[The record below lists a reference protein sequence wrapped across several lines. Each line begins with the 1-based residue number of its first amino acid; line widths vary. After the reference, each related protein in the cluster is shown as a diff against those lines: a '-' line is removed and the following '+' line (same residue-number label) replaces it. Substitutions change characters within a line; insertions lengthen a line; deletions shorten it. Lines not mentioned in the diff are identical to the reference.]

1 LVNSLLFFVLS
12 GGFMKNAFRKVG
24 ITVAVVL
31 VACVTFATPVG
42 ATARMPQVIPA
53 NSVVAA
59 RSPQKVEFIAQVF
72 QAVRVYAPIVLR
84 QVTEFIGRACPG
96 LNSSTGSHPQAL
108 APLTENSLD

>member
-1 LVNSLLFFVLS
+1 
-12 GGFMKNAFRKVG
+12 MKNAFRKVG

-59 RSPQKVEFIAQVF
+59 NNPQKVELFAQVF
-72 QAVRVYAPIVLR
+72 QAVRVYAPVVVKQITNFLR
-84 QVTEFIGRACPG
+84 ATCPG
-96 LNSSTGSHPQAL
+96 LNSSTGSHPQML
-108 APLTENSLD
+108 APLTESSLD

>member
-1 LVNSLLFFVLS
+1 
-12 GGFMKNAFRKVG
+12 MKNVYRKAG
-24 ITVAVVL
+24 ITIAVVL

-59 RSPQKVEFIAQVF
+59 NNPQKVELFAQVF

-84 QVTEFIGRACPG
+84 QVVEFVGRACPG
-96 LNSSTGSHPQAL
+96 LNSSTGSHPQASVL
-108 APLTENSLD
+108 LTENSLD